1 MTVGDTVP
9 LCPDCGYRS
18 GATPCEYCGGRI
30 VAVGGGRIVAAKRG
44 FFIGDMLHG
53 FLALFSS
60 GLHLFNRTEFFGKL
74 KLPVVANLITFV
86 VLFVA
91 AWFGLYAFFDWLLQA
106 EWGFLDFL
114 RDVIHVVDP
123 PGLTLIT
130 MFFLA
135 PAIIETVT
143 GPFLD
148 GLADTTEKAMAGE
161 SIQAVDLGT
170 WRNALL
176 GVRSTA
182 QILVIQ
188 FLVLVPCLILVW
200 VLPLF
205 GVLFVYA
212 IAGALT
218 SLIWFEIPFL
228 RRGQGLRQ
236 RVRVLRHN
244 WARALGFG
252 MAFQL
257 GMLVPFFNMFLLTPA
272 ATVAASMLYFHFE
285 KAPPSR

>member
-18 GATPCEYCGGRI
+18 GATPCEFCGGKI
-30 VAVGGGRIVAAKRG
+30 MAVGRGGVVTAKRG
-44 FFIGDMLHG
+44 FFVGDMLHG
-53 FLALFSS
+53 FLALFGG
-60 GLHLFNRTEFFGKL
+60 GLHLFNRPEFFGKL

-86 VLFVA
+86 LLSAATWYGYQALF
-91 AWFGLYAFFDWLLQA
+91 GWLLQA
-106 EWGFLDFL
+106 DWGFLDFL
-114 RDVIHVVDP
+114 RDAIRFAAPLV
-123 PGLTLIT
+123 LTLVT
-130 MFFLA
+130 LFLLA

-148 GLADTTEKAMAGE
+148 GLADATEKAMAGE
-161 SIQAVDLGT
+161 SIQGVDLGT

-182 QILVIQ
+182 QVLVIQ
-188 FLVLVPCLILVW
+188 FGVLIPCLILSFI
-200 VLPLF
+200 LPVF
-205 GVLFVYA
+205 GLLIVYT
-212 IAGALT
+212 IAAALT

-272 ATVAASMLYFHFE
+272 AAVAASMLYFHFE

>member
-1 MTVGDTVP
+1 M
-9 LCPDCGYRS
+9 
-18 GATPCEYCGGRI
+18 
-30 VAVGGGRIVAAKRG
+30 AVGHRGVVTAKRG
-44 FFIGDMLHG
+44 FFVGDMLHG
-53 FLALFSS
+53 FMVLFAA

-74 KLPVVANLITFV
+74 KMPVVANLITFV
-86 VLFVA
+86 ALFA
-91 AWFGLYAFFDWLLQA
+91 ASWFGLYALFDWLLQA
-106 EWGFLDFL
+106 DWGFLDFL
-114 RDVIHVVDP
+114 RDVIRILGSLV
-123 PGLTLIT
+123 LTLIT
-130 MFFLA
+130 LFFLA
-135 PAIIETVT
+135 PAVIETVT

-148 GLADTTEKAMAGE
+148 GLADATEKAMAGE

-182 QILVIQ
+182 QVLVIQ
-188 FLVLVPCLILVW
+188 LVVLIPCLILAW

-205 GVLFVYA
+205 GLLIVYA
-212 IAGALT
+212 IAAALT

-272 ATVAASMLYFHFE
+272 AAVAASMLYFHFE